1 MDQKSILSHKRV
13 LVEKPATINSQQML
27 EIKEL
32 AKKEKLEIFKISA
45 VTGEGIK
52 ELLNKVS
59 QELKELPKE
68 DLVEVEKDKKNI

>member
-1 MDQKSILSHKRV
+1 M
-13 LVEKPATINSQQML
+13 
-27 EIKEL
+27 
-32 AKKEKLEIFKISA
+32 EIFKISA

-68 DLVEVEKDKKNI
+68 DLVEVEKDKKIYELKMNHNLQYIKKEKSLLLTVQQYKG